1 MRLLVGIGIVAFVS
15 GGQGLSAELS
25 NEAKEE
31 FLRTAA
37 PVKASRAGKGVTDTW
52 RVTLEGSGMTHA
64 ASFQYVDERAAVKD
78 LGDGTK
84 ELHFVDSYRYN
95 IAGYRLANLL
105 GLDNLVPVSV
115 ERAWRGK
122 RGAMTWWVDDVMMDE
137 ADMNERGLRAPD
149 QAAWSRQTY
158 RVRVFNQLIYDTDRN
173 QSNLLITNDWKIWM
187 IDFSRAFRRWKK
199 IRRPEW
205 LVRCDRNLFRA
216 MPDLSRVEL
225 EAELSDILDD
235 NELDG
240 VWARRGLIVEHFRAL
255 IDERGEDQVLY

>member
-1 MRLLVGIGIVAFVS
+1 M
-15 GGQGLSAELS
+15 S

-31 FLRTAA
+31 FLRTAV
-37 PVKASRAGKGVTDTW
+37 PVKASRAGKGVTETW

-64 ASFQYVDERAAVKD
+64 ASFQYVDERAAVKN
-78 LGDGTK
+78 LPDGTK

-115 ERAWRGK
+115 ERTWRGK

-137 ADMNERGLRAPD
+137 AGMNERDLRAPD

-158 RVRVFNQLIYDTDRN
+158 RVRVFNELIYDTDRN
-173 QSNLLITNDWKIWM
+173 KSNLLITNDWNIWL

-199 IRRPEW
+199 IRKPERSPPRW
-205 LVRCDRNLFRA
+205 AGDTPLA
-216 MPDLSRVEL
+216 P
-225 EAELSDILDD
+225 LSDWLQHSSVKAPTPGGQIEGGKCAKSCVYY
-235 NELDG
+235 NSAGGTCE
-240 VWARRGLIVEHFRAL
+240 
-255 IDERGEDQVLY
+255 YS

>member
-1 MRLLVGIGIVAFVS
+1 MRLLVGIGIVVFVS
-15 GGQGLSAELS
+15 GPPSSSAELS

-37 PVKASRAGKGVTDTW
+37 PVKASRAGKGVTETW

-64 ASFQYVDERAAVKD
+64 ASFQYVDERVAVKN
-78 LGDGTK
+78 LPDGTK

-95 IAGYRLANLL
+95 IAGYRLAKLL
-105 GLDNLVPVSV
+105 GLENLVPVSV
-115 ERAWRGK
+115 ERVWRGK

-137 ADMNERGLRAPD
+137 ADMNKRGLSAPD
-149 QAAWSRQTY
+149 RAAWIRQAY
-158 RVRVFNQLIYDTDRN
+158 RVRVYNELIYDTDRN
-173 QSNLLITNDWKIWM
+173 QSNLLITNDWTIWM

-199 IRRPEW
+199 IRKPDW

-216 MPDLSRVEL
+216 MSELSRVEL

-235 NELDG
+235 HELDG
-240 VWARRGLIVEHFRAL
+240 VWARRSLIVDHFRVL
-255 IDERGEDQVLY
+255 IDERGEDEVLY